1 MVCSAAERKEETG
14 LTTILYAGAVL
25 GVLGIVFGLV
35 LNFAGKKFHVEVDER
50 IEKVRACLGG
60 ANCGACGYP
69 GCDGFA
75 EAVVRGDAKPN
86 GCAPAGEKGAAE
98 IARIM
103 GVEAQS
109 TERLVARVLC
119 QGRDG
124 IAISRYNY
132 DGYRSCIVAAGIAGG
147 PKSCRF
153 ACIGLGDCMDH
164 CAFGAISMVG
174 GLAHIDEKKCAGCGA
189 CAENCPRG
197 AIRMLPVSQSVV
209 VRCRNRDTA
218 REARAV
224 CMNACIGCGRCK
236 RECTYDA
243 ITIQDG
249 CAHIDPAKC
258 TRCGACEKVCPCRC
272 ITNASAQP
280 EGQAAI

>member
-132 DGYRSCIVAAGIAGG
+132 DG
-147 PKSCRF
+147 
-153 ACIGLGDCMDH
+153 
-164 CAFGAISMVG
+164 
-174 GLAHIDEKKCAGCGA
+174 
-189 CAENCPRG
+189 
-197 AIRMLPVSQSVV
+197 
-209 VRCRNRDTA
+209 
-218 REARAV
+218 
-224 CMNACIGCGRCK
+224 
-236 RECTYDA
+236 
-243 ITIQDG
+243 
-249 CAHIDPAKC
+249 
-258 TRCGACEKVCPCRC
+258 
-272 ITNASAQP
+272 
-280 EGQAAI
+280 

>member
-1 MVCSAAERKEETG
+1 M
-14 LTTILYAGAVL
+14 TTILYAGAVL

-103 GVEAQS
+103 GVEAQP

-164 CAFGAISMVG
+164 CAFGAIM
-174 GLAHIDEKKCAGCGA
+174 C
-189 CAENCPRG
+189 
-197 AIRMLPVSQSVV
+197 RMTS
-209 VRCRNRDTA
+209 
-218 REARAV
+218 
-224 CMNACIGCGRCK
+224 GR
-236 RECTYDA
+236 
-243 ITIQDG
+243 
-249 CAHIDPAKC
+249 
-258 TRCGACEKVCPCRC
+258 
-272 ITNASAQP
+272 S
-280 EGQAAI
+280 AAIFIPRRETSFTTALSSSSSVSWASGITSGKSPMTGGTPP

>member
-98 IARIM
+98 IAS
-103 GVEAQS
+103 A
-109 TERLVARVLC
+109 
-119 QGRDG
+119 
-124 IAISRYNY
+124 YNLN
-132 DGYRSCIVAAGIAGG
+132 DFASDIIAGVIL
-147 PKSCRF
+147 F
-153 ACIGLGDCMDH
+153 FILGSE
-164 CAFGAISMVG
+164 FFINYKAIFRG
-174 GLAHIDEKKCAGCGA
+174 HAGK
-189 CAENCPRG
+189 
-197 AIRMLPVSQSVV
+197 Q
-209 VRCRNRDTA
+209 
-218 REARAV
+218 V
-224 CMNACIGCGRCK
+224 C
-236 RECTYDA
+236 
-243 ITIQDG
+243 
-249 CAHIDPAKC
+249 
-258 TRCGACEKVCPCRC
+258 
-272 ITNASAQP
+272 
-280 EGQAAI
+280 